1 MKTVHKIFTLFLA
14 LVLLLTLAGC
24 SFAGAPDSKGEDL
37 NRLQGLLNQISAN
50 VQAGKSPITA
60 GLAADFVSW
69 AATTQMT
76 RQETAQAAAD
86 WLASQTPELRRAA
99 EEKLNALMEQ
109 MSQFLKDGT
118 ENLKNSDW
126 DISSILKDIL
136 ASGGL

>member
-1 MKTVHKIFTLFLA
+1 MKTVRKITSSFLV
-14 LVLLLTLAGC
+14 LVLLLTLGGC
-24 SFAGAPDSKGEDL
+24 SAPGAPDSKEEDL
-37 NRLQGLLNQISAN
+37 NRLQGLLNQISTN

-60 GLAADFVSW
+60 SLAADFVSW
-69 AATTQMT
+69 AATTQLT